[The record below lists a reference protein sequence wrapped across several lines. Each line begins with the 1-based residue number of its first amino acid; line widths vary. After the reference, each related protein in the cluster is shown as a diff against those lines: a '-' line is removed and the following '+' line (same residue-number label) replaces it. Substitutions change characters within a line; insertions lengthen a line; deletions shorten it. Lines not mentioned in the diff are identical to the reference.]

1 MKKTILAFVI
11 FLALGTNTALAET
24 LPPESLVGTPKN
36 SAVFLQWENTSEAT
50 DHLVEFKE
58 STSLIWNVFDHDPS
72 STAGIVVDGLS
83 NGTSY
88 DFRVSTISPEGTSS
102 SVSASSITPTSVASL
117 NSSNNHIIS
126 TGQSNATGSFAVPIL
141 STTQPYAN
149 RMLNEARTALVPLVE
164 PITGAISWALG
175 ETMSSGLANSLSYFQ
190 SQEGGEYSSVVSLR
204 GDGALAYSAL
214 MQGTDM
220 YNALLSDVI
229 NAKNISLG
237 ENKTHVV
244 RALTVVHGET
254 DEYSGVSAE
263 QYEQY
268 LVEWQQD
275 YENDIKAI
283 TGQEESVP
291 MFTDQMSSWMSFGSA
306 IPHTAIGQYNAAKNN
321 PGKIIMV
328 APKYIFD
335 VGDWMSHMK
344 NYSYRRLGEYYAK
357 VYKKVIID
365 GEEWK
370 PLMPEEITI
379 SGNIINARFHV
390 PVPPIAFDTT
400 AVLFK
405 QNYGFEYAD
414 DTNSATITNVEIVS
428 ADTVQITLNTTPT
441 GNNPKLRYAYTGVV
455 GSWTGSQIPGSARGN
470 LRDSDMT
477 EAPHQDSNVP
487 AYMGN
492 YLHNWALTFDEQIVQ
507 APSVPST
514 PASVTATLGS
524 TNGTAVVSFT
534 IPNGGPVATNYIVT
548 SIPGNIVVNGT
559 TSPITVAGL
568 SNNTTYTFS
577 VVAVNSA
584 GESAPALS
592 NSVTTNWI
600 NPNVVI
606 KPRKP
611 IALVNTNK
619 RPIRLESEK
628 MKTSE
633 ITKSPE
639 MVEKAKS
646 SQTATVIDAFVGNT
660 KIQESKV
667 KTKELKTSAKSE

>member
-36 SAVFLQWENTSEAT
+36 SAVFLQWENISEAI

-58 STSLIWNVFDHDPS
+58 STSLIWNVFDHNPS
-72 STAGIVVDGLS
+72 STAGIVVNGLS

-102 SVSASSITPTSVASL
+102 SVLASSITPTSTTSL
-117 NSSNNHIIS
+117 NFSNNHIIS

-175 ETMSSGLANSLSYFQ
+175 ETMSSGLPNSLSYFQ
-190 SQEGGEYSSVVSLR
+190 SQEGSGYSSIVSLR

-229 NAKNISLG
+229 NAKNISLD
-237 ENKTHVV
+237 ENKTHIV

-306 IPHTAIGQYNAAKNN
+306 TPHTAIGQYNAAKNN
-321 PGKIIMV
+321 PDTIIMV

-370 PLMPEEITI
+370 PLMPEEITMY
-379 SGNIINARFHV
+379 GNEIHARFHV
-390 PVPPIAFDTT
+390 PVPPLAFDTT
-400 AVLFK
+400 AVLAK
-405 QNYGFEYAD
+405 ANYGFEYAD
-414 DTNSATITNVEIVS
+414 STNSAQISSVEIIS
-428 ADTVQITLNTTPT
+428 PDTVKITLTNIPT
-441 GNNPKLRYAYTGVV
+441 GSDPKLRYAFTGVV
-455 GSWTGSQIPGSARGN
+455 GSWTGSQITGSARGN

-477 EAPHQDSNVP
+477 EAVHQDAAVP
-487 AYMGN
+487 SYVGN
-492 YLHNWALTFDEQIVQ
+492 YLHNWALTFDEPIIESSPLPD
-507 APSVPST
+507 APTEVF
-514 PASVTATLGS
+514 AVAGQ
-524 TNGTAVVSFT
+524 TNGSAVVSFV
-534 IPNGGPVATNYIVT
+534 PPTNTGSGAITSYTVT
-548 SIPGNIVVNGT
+548 STPGNIVATGT
-559 TSPITVAGL
+559 ASPINISGL
-568 SNNTTYTFS
+568 SNNTTYTFTVTATNQYGQS
-577 VVAVNSA
+577 ISSTPSNPINIFWSNLTLKPIK
-584 GESAPALS
+584 PAK
-592 NSVTTNWI
+592 NP
-600 NPNVVI
+600 PNVKPVRDLVNVVKLTDFKNNTSVKLEASVI
-606 KPRKP
+606 KIEETK
-611 IALVNTNK
+611 
-619 RPIRLESEK
+619 
-628 MKTSE
+628 E
-633 ITKSPE
+633 ITTTE
-639 MVEKAKS
+639 TER
-646 SQTATVIDAFVGNT
+646 
-660 KIQESKV
+660 
-667 KTKELKTSAKSE
+667 